1 MNNDWIKKICE
12 RSGISNTVR
21 EEIKLLAEEIRR
33 LEQKIIQLESVD
45 VSTGYAKAVAEEMP
59 KEKKKNESKNKKNH

>member
-21 EEIKLLAEEIRR
+21 EEIKSLADEIRR
-33 LEQKIIQLESVD
+33 LEQKISQLEAVD
-45 VSTGYAKAVAEEMP
+45 VSTVHAKAAEEMP

>member
-21 EEIKLLAEEIRR
+21 EEIKSLADEIRR
-33 LEQKIIQLESVD
+33 LEQKISQLEAVD
-45 VSTGYAKAVAEEMP
+45 VSTGYSKAAEEMP